1 MPDTVPKTLPR
12 RRLPG
17 TDLEVTPVAAGG
29 AVLASMPRAFGYDVP
44 EERALATIRGVLRGP
59 LNFLDTGA
67 GYGEGES
74 ERRIGLVL
82 RESGGLPPGFV
93 LSTKVDPDPATRDFS
108 GAQALRSAEQS
119 LARLGLDRLHLLHLH
134 DPERITFEQAM
145 APGGPVEAMLRLQ
158 REGVVRY
165 LGVAGGPIDLLRR
178 FVATGA
184 FQVVLTHNRYT
195 LVDRSA
201 ALLIEEAS
209 RAGVGVLNAAV
220 YGGGILAKGPEVLPT
235 YAYRETGAEML
246 ERIERMSRACA
257 EAGVP
262 LRTAAL
268 QFSVRESRIGATVV
282 GLSHPE
288 RIQELVAQLETPIPE
303 SLWATL
309 DREVPAEAGWLA

>member
-1 MPDTVPKTLPR
+1 MAETATDTLPR

-29 AVLASMPRAFGYDVP
+29 AVLASMPRAFRYDVP
-44 EERALATIRGVLRGP
+44 EERALSTIRAILRGP

-67 GYGEGES
+67 SYGQGES
-74 ERRIGLVL
+74 ERRIGVVL
-82 RESGGLPPGFV
+82 REAGGLPPGFV

-108 GAQALRSAEQS
+108 GSQALRSAEQS
-119 LARLGLDRLHLLHLH
+119 LARLGLDRLQLLHLH

-145 APGGPVEAMLRLQ
+145 APDGPVEAMLRLQ

-165 LGVAGGPIDLLRR
+165 LGVAGGPVELLRR

-201 ALLIEEAS
+201 APLIDHAS

-235 YAYRETGAEML
+235 YAYRQVGDKVV
-246 ERIERMSRACA
+246 ERIQRMTTLCA

-268 QFSVRESRIGATVV
+268 QFSVRDPRIGATVV

-288 RIQELVAQLETPIPE
+288 RIREVAAQLETPIPD
-303 SLWATL
+303 SLWAAL
-309 DREVPAEAGWLA
+309 EREVPPEAGWLR